1 MEDWA
6 AYLTG
11 GAALIPARDMV
22 RIPARLAQTFLTLQT
37 LRLSQA
43 PWSRPWFFENLAEAR
58 TVNSTQ
64 WRSEK
69 PPPGLI
75 SVTALD
81 FAHA

>member
-43 PWSRPWFFENLAEAR
+43 PCSA
-58 TVNSTQ
+58 V
-64 WRSEK
+64 
-69 PPPGLI
+69 
-75 SVTALD
+75 V
-81 FAHA
+81 

>member
-1 MEDWA
+1 MCARVARRRRINRKVRLQQPSSAARKLEKRRALMEDWA

-43 PWSRPWFFENLAEAR
+43 PCGA
-58 TVNSTQ
+58 V
-64 WRSEK
+64 
-69 PPPGLI
+69 
-75 SVTALD
+75 V
-81 FAHA
+81 